1 MPGEDSAAQEV
12 AAYRA
17 KVQDLEAALT
27 AQAAEL
33 TDATAKVNCA
43 RLSLSDSPD
52 HALLMARAVGPSR
65 APVLLPGVLSIG
77 LIGPMPDT

>member
-1 MPGEDSAAQEV
+1 MQVPGEDSSVQEL

-33 TDATAKVNCA
+33 SDATAKVNCTCP
-43 RLSLSDSPD
+43 SLSSLITLSCYSF
-52 HALLMARAVGPSR
+52 HA
-65 APVLLPGVLSIG
+65 
-77 LIGPMPDT
+77 